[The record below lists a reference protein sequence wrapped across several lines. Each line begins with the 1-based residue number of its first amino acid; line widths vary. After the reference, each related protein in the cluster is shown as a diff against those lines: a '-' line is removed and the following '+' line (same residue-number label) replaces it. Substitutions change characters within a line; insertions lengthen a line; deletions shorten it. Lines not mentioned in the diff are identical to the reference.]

1 MIVIAGALAGLGVAV
16 LVAGFTRP
24 SPAAR
29 ALVGPRV
36 TSRQTAPVAAGV
48 AFGGLVLV
56 TSGWPT
62 AGVGTGVLVGI
73 VTGGLL
79 GRQDR
84 PKIVEARL
92 EAIAAWCEQL
102 RDLLGAG
109 ALLYPA
115 IATTAATCPPPIRPA
130 VITLAA
136 RLEREQPETALRRFA
151 DELDDPAG
159 DLVASV
165 LVTATSH
172 AGNTAELLSELASLT
187 RDRVERRKQIEAGR
201 AASRMDMRLI
211 LAVCTVTI
219 VTMIVFARSTFLHPY
234 ATFAGQLVL
243 VGIFALFIVAVVWT
257 RRLATYTQPARFLT
271 IDRRDRL

>member
-1 MIVIAGALAGLGVAV
+1 MIAFAGAFAGLG
-16 LVAGFTRP
+16 LTLLLAGFVRP
-24 SPAAR
+24 SSPARRSTAAR
-29 ALVGPRV
+29 VSA
-36 TSRQTAPVAAGV
+36 RQAAPFATGIG
-48 AFGGLVLV
+48 FGTLVLV

-62 AGVGTGVLVGI
+62 AGIGTGVLVGI
-73 VTGGLL
+73 VTAGVL
-79 GRQDR
+79 GREDR

-115 IATTAATCPPPIRPA
+115 IATTAATCPAPIRTA
-130 VITLAA
+130 VTTLAA
-136 RLEREQPETALRRFA
+136 RLEREQPGVALRRFA

-172 AGNTAELLSELASLT
+172 AGNTAELLSELAGLT
-187 RDRVERRKQIEAGR
+187 RDRVERRKQIEATR

-219 VTMIVFARSTFLHPY
+219 VTMIVFARSSFLHPY

-243 VGIFALFIVAVVWT
+243 VAIFALFIVAVVWT

-271 IDRRDRL
+271 IERSDQP